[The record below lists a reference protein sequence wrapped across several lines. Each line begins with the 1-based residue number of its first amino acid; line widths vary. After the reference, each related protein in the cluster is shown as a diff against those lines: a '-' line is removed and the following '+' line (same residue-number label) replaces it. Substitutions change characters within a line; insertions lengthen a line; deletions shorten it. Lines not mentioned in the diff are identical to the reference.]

1 MPDDPK
7 AARQLAILQSLTTE
21 AGGFYTLIVTVAS
34 SFLGGSLLFLEKFAL
49 NRNRGTLLLL
59 ILAWVA
65 LVAAI
70 GCVAR
75 LRYHNLRSARFAL
88 EERFSDASQI
98 DQHTD
103 RLSWLS
109 QYLLIG
115 GMLGLVVVGSATFY
129 TQQGERKNSAMNEQK
144 QAIATGN
151 EQKSIPYGSLGTPSG
166 QAVPA
171 PAQPNQAQQVP
182 QPNPQ
187 QGAGQQT
194 GSNNGK

>member
-34 SFLGGSLLFLEKFAL
+34 SFLGGSLLFLDKFAL
-49 NRNRGTLLLL
+49 NRNRSMLALL
-59 ILAWVA
+59 ILAWLA

-75 LRYHNLRSARFAL
+75 LRYHNLKSARLAL
-88 EERFSDASQI
+88 EERFSDASEI
-98 DQHTD
+98 DRHTD
-103 RLSWLS
+103 WLSWLS

-115 GMLGLVVVGSATFY
+115 GMLSLVVVGSVTFY
-129 TQQGERKNSAMNEQK
+129 TQQGQRKNSAMNQQK

-151 EQKSIPYGSLGTPSG
+151 EQRSIPYGSLGTPSG
-166 QAVPA
+166 QAAPA
-171 PAQPNQAQQVP
+171 PAQANQTRQVQQP
-182 QPNPQ
+182 S
-187 QGAGQQT
+187 AGQQT